1 MRGTEKQVKWANEII
16 ERITVIMEQG
26 AENIAKMDGDEA
38 IKAKNVADLRV
49 RAEALRNAAYA
60 GDVIELF
67 RGIQPTGVWHK
78 DLDKV
83 LSVYRMG
90 HRYGLSQSQRELL
103 CYEEVR

>member
-1 MRGTEKQVKWANEII
+1 MKGTEKQVKWASEII
-16 ERITVIMEQG
+16 GRVIPIMEQG
-26 AENIAKMDGDEA
+26 AENIAKMDGDET
-38 IKAKNVADLRV
+38 IKAKNVADLKL

-60 GDVIELF
+60 GDVIDLF
-67 RGIQPTGVWHK
+67 KDVCPSGVWHK

-90 HRYGLSQSQRELL
+90 YRYKLSQSQRELL